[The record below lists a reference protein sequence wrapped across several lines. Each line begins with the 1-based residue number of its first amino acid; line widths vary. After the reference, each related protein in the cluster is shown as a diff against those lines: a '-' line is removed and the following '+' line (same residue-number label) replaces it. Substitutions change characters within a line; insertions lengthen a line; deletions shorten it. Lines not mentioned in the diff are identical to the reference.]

1 MSRIGR
7 NPILIPQGVTV
18 TVDNSVVKVKGPK
31 GELFVDLRPEIT
43 AKVEDSTL
51 TVTPKIETK
60 DTSAFWG
67 LTRAL
72 IANMVKGVSEG
83 FEKKLELV
91 GVGYRAK
98 ASSGGVSLTLGFSH
112 PVEFLA
118 PQGIVFEVP
127 DTQNISI
134 KGADKQLVGQT
145 AAKIRAL
152 RKPEPYKGKGI
163 KYFGEKVRRKAGKS
177 GKV

>member
-31 GELFVDLRPEIT
+31 GELSVDLRPEIT

>member
-31 GELFVDLRPEIT
+31 GELFVELRPEIT
-43 AKVEDSTL
+43 AKVEGSTL
-51 TVTPKIETK
+51 TVTPKIDTK